1 LDAGISIIMVSH
13 DAAQAKRLA
22 HPQFVINDGALAEET
37 S

>member
-22 HPQFVINDGALAEET
+22 HRQFVINDGALAEET